1 MTKNFS
7 PLTEMPSDYI
17 DSYVLSIG
25 WGLVERYGFYS
36 KERGLDKVGHV
47 LCLNRG
53 AVFGSEKHVRRAL
66 KFVFNLMLE
75 SEPFKGCITSKP
87 DNGSMVWASTLDSL
101 DGVCSFYFNG
111 SKRHLKFLKHNMLFS
126 SKEDSLAATKFIIKS
141 LKVRLKKQKLKRKL
155 NFLTKEPENGT
166 LVYAISIYNHDNLLS
181 MKFNSDSS
189 VCQRLLQSNLL
200 YPSHEKAKH
209 ASEYIMRKLNPNVD
223 KPNVDKTTP

>member
-1 MTKNFS
+1 
-7 PLTEMPSDYI
+7 
-17 DSYVLSIG
+17 
-25 WGLVERYGFYS
+25 
-36 KERGLDKVGHV
+36 
-47 LCLNRG
+47 
-53 AVFGSEKHVRRAL
+53 
-66 KFVFNLMLE
+66 
-75 SEPFKGCITSKP
+75 
-87 DNGSMVWASTLDSL
+87 MVWVSTLDSL
-101 DGVCSFYFNG
+101 DGVCSSYFNG

-223 KPNVDKTTP
+223 KPNVDKTTS

>member
-1 MTKNFS
+1 MVKNFT
-7 PLTEMPSDYI
+7 PLTKMPSGYI

-25 WGLVERYGFYS
+25 WGLVERCGFYS

-53 AVFGSEKHVRRAL
+53 AVFGSEKHARRAL

-75 SEPFKGCITSKP
+75 SGPFKGCITSKP

-141 LKVRLKKQKLKRKL
+141 LKARLKKQKLKRKL
-155 NFLTKEPENGT
+155 IFLTKEPENGT
-166 LVYAISIYNHDNLLS
+166 LVYAISIYNNPLS
-181 MKFNSDSS
+181 MKFNRDSPE
-189 VCQRLLQSNLL
+189 CLRLLQSNLL
-200 YPSHEKAKH
+200 YPSEEEAKR
-209 ASEYIMRKLNPNVD
+209 ATEYIMCKLNPSVD
-223 KPNVDKTTP
+223 KPNADKTTP